1 MRVLVLPI
9 NVASISSVTVDA
21 LNRLKG
27 IDAKGFFINKHKYH
41 FVGGNSYYF
50 EGVSRKKRPLKW
62 LRRELYRYFLF
73 RSLYNWADIVHW
85 VYDDIGL
92 KENEKRIIRKCKKPS
107 VIEWVGSDIR
117 NPETLFS
124 INSYYKEAFNNGY
137 EYAFYESEKQSL
149 INQRK
154 FFSYGALPLVNPEMD
169 IYINKKIFPNRYY
182 ISHKI
187 FIDQFTPSLSPDAK
201 SKLLVLHAPSAK
213 IAKGTN
219 FILPV
224 IEELQKEYDF
234 EFRLLHNMPRTEVM
248 ELMQQCDIF
257 IDQLV
262 IGMYG
267 LASCEA
273 MAFGK
278 PVLCFIMPAVYE
290 NGLSKEC
297 PIVNTTVETLKDNLT
312 QLITNPG
319 LRIRIGNDSR
329 KYAQENFD
337 ATINAQKLVDIYSDV
352 IEKHNLKGTKVE
364 QD

>member
-1 MRVLVLPI
+1 
-9 NVASISSVTVDA
+9 
-21 LNRLKG
+21 
-27 IDAKGFFINKHKYH
+27 
-41 FVGGNSYYF
+41 
-50 EGVSRKKRPLKW
+50 
-62 LRRELYRYFLF
+62 
-73 RSLYNWADIVHW
+73 
-85 VYDDIGL
+85 
-92 KENEKRIIRKCKKPS
+92 
-107 VIEWVGSDIR
+107 
-117 NPETLFS
+117 
-124 INSYYKEAFNNGY
+124 
-137 EYAFYESEKQSL
+137 
-149 INQRK
+149 
-154 FFSYGALPLVNPEMD
+154 MD

>member
-1 MRVLVLPI
+1 MPI
-9 NVASISSVTVDA
+9 NVASISSITVDA
-21 LNRLKG
+21 LNRLDG

-41 FVGGNSYYF
+41 FVGENSYYF

-62 LRRELYRYFLF
+62 LKQEFRRYFLF
-73 RSLYNWADIVHW
+73 RSLYKWADIVHW

-92 KENEKRIIRKCKKPS
+92 KDSEKRIIRKCKKPS

-117 NPETLFS
+117 NPDILFS
-124 INSYYKEAFNNGY
+124 INPYFENVFNNGY

-169 IYINKKIFPNRYY
+169 IYINKEIFPKRYY
-182 ISHKI
+182 IPQRI
-187 FIDQFTPSLSPDAK
+187 LIEQFIPSLPPKAK
-201 SKLLVLHAPSAK
+201 SKLLILHAPSAK
-213 IAKGTN
+213 NAKGTN

-224 IEELQKEYDF
+224 IEELQKKYDF

-290 NGLSKEC
+290 NGLSKDC
-297 PIVNTTVETLKDNLT
+297 PIINTTVETLKDNLT
-312 QLITNPG
+312 NLITNPE
-319 LRIRIGNDSR
+319 LRFRVGNDSR
-329 KYAQENFD
+329 KYALENFD
-337 ATINAQKLVDIYSDV
+337 AIANAQKLVDIYSDV
-352 IEKHNLKGTKVE
+352 IGRHHLKGTKVE
-364 QD
+364 